1 MRPSHFHMGR
11 AAKIDRSEGAT
22 IQALLLLITSR
33 IDRSVRIDRSIGAW
47 CHKSGG
53 SIDRSTRPIDRVERG
68 AQRLT
73 RRRCGVSRNRRER
86 ERAPPPAARSN
97 KRAPALPR
105 ASRVAPGATT
115 AAGRFDSDGGPWVG
129 VASGSIGPCPNGL
142 RLGRRWDS
150 WIKGGG
156 VEGGRRYPS
165 SAAPL
170 WPLPAHQPAGWIVIK
185 KKLLARCV
193 GCCLQELLLS
203 EATRGR
209 RVRLSL
215 QAMSLL
221 FPYCVVH

>member
-1 MRPSHFHMGR
+1 MGR

-22 IQALLLLITSR
+22 IQALLLLISSR

-47 CHKSGG
+47 CQKSGG
-53 SIDRSTRPIDRVERG
+53 SIDRSTRPTCVWSEVRNGSPDGVVAFRGID
-68 AQRLT
+68 
-73 RRRCGVSRNRRER
+73 ER

-185 KKLLARCV
+185 KKLMARCV